1 MLNLN
6 ILGDQA
12 YQISLEHGFRESEIS
27 YSTIMLLFQSEVSE
41 ALEDYRKNHPVDEYW
56 YERKVSDGYVETIEK
71 LPYNSPD
78 IVNTD
83 KLCGIPS
90 ELADIVIR
98 ICEQCSYW
106 RKVNGYNKADL
117 DRIVENIEFCLH
129 PKTDNFEECLAKI
142 SWAISKS
149 YESKNHF
156 EICNFLA
163 IAIYYTLHIAVAYEI
178 ELPYIIKQKMN
189 YNKTREFKHGN
200 KRF

>member
-12 YQISLEHGFRESEIS
+12 YEISLAHGFREAEIN

-41 ALEDYRKNHPVDEYW
+41 ALEDYRKNHGIREYW
-56 YERKVSDGYVETIEK
+56 YERKVLDCYIETIAK
-71 LPYNSPD
+71 LPHNSSD
-78 IVNTD
+78 IVSTD

-106 RKVNGYNKADL
+106 RKVDGYQEADL
-117 DRIVENIEFCLH
+117 DGIIENIIFCLK
-129 PKTDNFEECLAKI
+129 PNTDNFEECLAKI

-163 IAIYYTLHIAVAYEI
+163 IAIYYVFHIAVVNEI
-178 ELPYIIKQKMN
+178 DLQYIIKQKME